1 MLCSSAVTMA
11 PVSCAQRRMSSRSMG
26 LMEYIST
33 TRTDTPRS
41 AICSAASSALCTRMP
56 QAMTVTSVPS
66 RTTAPLPHSNFV
78 FSSYRSGYT
87 SRDRRRYIGP

>member
-1 MLCSSAVTMA
+1 MLCSSAVTIA

-26 LMEYIST
+26 LMEYMST
-33 TRTDTPRS
+33 TRTDTPRA
-41 AICSAASSALCTRMP
+41 AIWLGRLERLVHEDAAGDDGHVR
-56 QAMTVTSVPS
+56 TVAHN
-66 RTTAPLPHSNFV
+66 APLPHSNFV